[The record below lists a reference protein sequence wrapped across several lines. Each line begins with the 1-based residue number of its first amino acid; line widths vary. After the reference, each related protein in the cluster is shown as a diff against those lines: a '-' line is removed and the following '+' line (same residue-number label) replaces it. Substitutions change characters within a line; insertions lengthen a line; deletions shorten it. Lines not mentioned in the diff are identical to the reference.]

1 MKFKT
6 VLKTAVVLCLVS
18 CLSAFAGEPDA
29 SAVGQMT
36 ALNMAAVSVRHITA
50 ARDRLVLDQEYSN
63 IVNNLS
69 LGDLGDASEVLG
81 VYTRLLDAISAL
93 RLSDEERAVFSGI
106 YEDRQKN
113 ALNTVLSGMRPTA
126 TSLRHFFASLFSS
139 GVNAYFGVRREL
151 AEIHGAAGQKS
162 WELKKESLTA

>member
-6 VLKTAVVLCLVS
+6 VLKTAVALCLSV
-18 CLSAFAGEPDA
+18 CLSASADEPDV
-29 SAVGQMT
+29 SAVAQMT

-69 LGDLGDASEVLG
+69 LGDLGDSPEVMS

-106 YEDRQKN
+106 YEHRQKN
-113 ALNTVLSGMRPTA
+113 ALNTVLSGMRPSA
-126 TSLRHFFASLFSS
+126 TSLRHFFASLFSG
-139 GVNAYFGVRREL
+139 GVNAYFAYRMGRRAIAAFRAL
-151 AEIHGAAGQKS
+151 AQRD
-162 WELKKESLTA
+162 